1 MDQHTLK
8 SRFLSAYDQ
17 YADPIYRF
25 CFMKTSNADLA
36 EDLTQDSFMRLWQK
50 MREGVEITNERA
62 LLYTI
67 ARNLVIDWYRK
78 KKEQSLDALMDAGAD
93 FAGEG
98 KERTLV
104 FAETEEAL
112 AAIEKLDESAREV
125 LLLRFVEGYS
135 PREIA
140 SLFGTSANAVS
151 VRINRAVRKV
161 RHIIRPHEK

>member
-8 SRFLSAYDQ
+8 SRFLEAYDR

-25 CFMKTSNADLA
+25 CFMKTSRAALA
-36 EDLTQDSFMRLWQK
+36 EDLTQDAFMRLWQE
-50 MREGVEITNERA
+50 MRGGAEITNEKA

-98 KERTLV
+98 KERTLL
-104 FAETEEAL
+104 FAETEEML
-112 AAIEKLDESAREV
+112 AVIERLDEPSREV

-135 PREIA
+135 PHEIA
-140 SLFGTSANAVS
+140 ALSGTSANTIS
-151 VRINRAVRKV
+151 VRITRAIKKV
-161 RHIIRPHEK
+161 QQIIHLNEK